1 MGAPENKRLMQK
13 VFDELARGNRAP
25 FGEAM
30 AEDIHWTIIGTGA
43 WSGTWKGI
51 ESVRSDLFGP
61 LFAQFETTYR
71 NTAIRLLAED
81 DWVVIESRG
90 DVTTKAGKPYRNA
103 YCYVCRLEDG
113 KLNEV
118 TEYCDTELIAEA
130 LAPPPAGVPA

>member
-1 MGAPENKRLMQK
+1 MVDLLDPRLWNVECAPSVGYDGQPEGEQSMGAPENKRLMQK
-13 VFDELARGNRAP
+13 VFDELGRGNRAP

-90 DVTTKAGKPYRNA
+90 DVTTRTGKPYRNA
-103 YCYVCRLEDG
+103 YCYVC
-113 KLNEV
+113 
-118 TEYCDTELIAEA
+118 
-130 LAPPPAGVPA
+130 